1 MRISDWSSDVCSSDL
16 IQGIDETRCQAQG
29 DTHRIGLHMSAPPQH
44 HEYAAAYG
52 KNRSQ
57 PPARPGRFTGDGNLK
72 QAGPDWTAS
81 QGQGR
86 ADGDNRG
93 FDTRQKSTVVYR
105 HEPARPT
112 NPVPR
117 QHAQLTGKGHGSG
130 NSPPEG
136 H

>member
-72 QAGPDWTAS
+72 QAGPDWTEI
-81 QGQGR
+81 GR
-86 ADGDNRG
+86 ASGRERG
-93 FDTRQKSTVVYR
+93 CQYVEIPVVAVSLKKKKDRKKSKT
-105 HEPARPT
+105 E
-112 NPVPR
+112 
-117 QHAQLTGKGHGSG
+117 
-130 NSPPEG
+130 
-136 H
+136 

>member
-86 ADGDNRG
+86 ADGDTRG
-93 FDTRQKSTVVYR
+93 FDTRQKSPVVYR
-105 HEPARPT
+105 TADWKSTR
-112 NPVPR
+112 
-117 QHAQLTGKGHGSG
+117 L
-130 NSPPEG
+130 NSS